1 MSFTTKLGDDFLR
14 VPKLVADGSNWV
26 IYKDRLQWS
35 ANARGLLGH
44 VNGKKPKPVN
54 PAEGKDASWTPTADE
69 KKLIDSFPKDL
80 EEWETRDA
88 VVKQQIAGTL
98 PDSLFIRI
106 RALNTASEIWTL
118 LSNEFENRS
127 RIVTVEL

>member
-1 MSFTTKLGDDFLR
+1 MSFSTKLGDDFLR
-14 VPKLVADGSNWV
+14 VPKLNADGSNWV

-44 VNGKKPKPVN
+44 INGKKTKPVSPN
-54 PAEGKDASWTPTADE
+54 TASGTPTAAE
-69 KKLIDSFPKDL
+69 QKLIDEYKKAL

-88 VVKQQIAGTL
+88 IVKQQIAGTI

-106 RALNTASEIWTL
+106 RALETASEIWATL
-118 LSNEFENRS
+118 TNEFENRS